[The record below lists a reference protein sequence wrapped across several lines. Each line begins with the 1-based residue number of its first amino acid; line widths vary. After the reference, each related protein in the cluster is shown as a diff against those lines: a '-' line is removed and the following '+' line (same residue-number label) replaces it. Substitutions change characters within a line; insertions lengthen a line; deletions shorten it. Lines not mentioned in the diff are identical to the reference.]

1 MELAAGAYGSVRT
14 EDDVPAAPGNTR
26 RVSVETFS
34 SFSRKDA
41 PVQHSLAKTMK
52 TSIEV
57 GHHGDDDGD
66 DEDAAPD
73 GGEPAWKARV
83 FALAAPAVA
92 ARPGDG
98 DVLKA
103 HVSRCTRLSLWI
115 NVALTCVKL
124 YNVLTSGSLAV
135 LASLV
140 DSCLDLAQTLVLFV
154 VERKAHLAADEEYP
168 AGRSR
173 LEPVGVIVCA
183 MLMAV
188 GSLGV
193 IYDAGGSVVE
203 GATRG
208 GNIPTSK
215 GSELGRVPLV
225 SADSWT
231 SDRLSGRSRSVD
243 AFPGTRARETLTL
256 KRR

>member
-14 EDDVPAAPGNTR
+14 SDVPAAPGSKR

-57 GHHGDDDGD
+57 GHHGDD
-66 DEDAAPD
+66 EDAAPD

-92 ARPGDG
+92 ARPDDG

-208 GNIPTSK
+208 GKIPTSK
-215 GSELGRVPLV
+215 APSSVVFHSFRLILGRAVV
-225 SADSWT
+225 SRDGLEAWMLFPA
-231 SDRLSGRSRSVD
+231 RARRKRSR
-243 AFPGTRARETLTL
+243 
-256 KRR
+256 